1 MPYLIIG
8 ERMTAMKVRNFGP
21 IKEADVP
28 FGDLTILVG
37 PQASGKSL
45 FLELFKL
52 VRDRDSVADLLRK
65 YNYILPEADAGP
77 ALDVYFGEGLR
88 SLFREET
95 LVELDGVLFDAD
107 ALFRGGGVEDGAGES
122 VFYVPAQR
130 ILSMS
135 DGRPKNFMEFD
146 SSVPFVLRKF
156 SESLRLY
163 LQGGLG
169 NPDVLFPVRGRLAE
183 AVSSSIDATVFHG
196 ASVVMDQSG
205 GQRKLKLDVGGT
217 RLPFM
222 AWSAGQKEFMPLLL
236 ALFFLSGPQ
245 TSVID
250 KRNYKCVVIEEPEM
264 GLHPRAVET
273 VLLEIAELVRGGYK
287 VVVST
292 HSATVLEFAWVVQT
306 LGGLNASD
314 FKAAM
319 CELFGIEPGG
329 AAAELFGGI
338 YGKDVRTHYF
348 SPGADGVTARDISS
362 LDVGALDRL
371 EADWG
376 CISSFSEKAS
386 DVVGKYY
393 RERGVL

>member
-1 MPYLIIG
+1 
-8 ERMTAMKVRNFGP
+8 MTAMKVRNFGP

-52 VRDRDSVADLLRK
+52 VRDRGSVADLLRK
-65 YNYILPEADAGP
+65 YNYILPETDAGP
-77 ALDVYFGEGLR
+77 AFDVYFGEGLR
-88 SLFREET
+88 SLFGKET
-95 LVELDGVLFDAD
+95 LVELDGVRFGAD
-107 ALFRGGGVEDGAGES
+107 AMTRNGETENAAGES

-156 SESLRLY
+156 SESLRLF

-169 NPDVLFPVRGRLAE
+169 NPEVLFPMRGRLAE
-183 AVSSSIDATVFHG
+183 PVRRSIDASVFHG

-205 GQRKLKLDVGGT
+205 GQRKMKLDVGGT

-222 AWSAGQKEFMPLLL
+222 TWSAGQKEFMPLLL
-236 ALFFLSGPQ
+236 ALYFLSGPQ

-250 KRNYKCVVIEEPEM
+250 RRDYKWVVIEEPEM
-264 GLHPRAVET
+264 GLHPRAVES
-273 VLLEIAELVRGGYK
+273 VLLEIVGLVRDGYK

-292 HSATVLEFAWVVQT
+292 HSATVLEFVWAVQT
-306 LGGLNASD
+306 LGALQASD
-314 FKAAM
+314 FTTAM
-319 CELFGIEPGG
+319 CELFGLEPEG
-329 AAAELFGGI
+329 AAAEFFAGI

-348 SPGADGVTARDISS
+348 HPGADGVTTRDISS

-376 CISSFSEKAS
+376 GISSFSGKAS
-386 DVVGKYY
+386 DVVGKFYMDG
-393 RERGVL
+393 RA